1 MCYVHVLPTK
11 AVSHVCACDR
21 DLLWSSCPPVLAPI
35 MIRFGLLLH
44 SPPYTGEDQCDCQ
57 GRHTTSNDA
66 NIKRVHKQVWANGN
80 LWFCANTSRSSGLWC
95 VHSAVMKCA
104 PPPAEC
110 SSSCSCTV
118 LLLLLLVLL
127 LLLLIQLSTRPA
139 PALRRTDEPPLHDKL
154 SSHCIVHTVQYTIS
168 NESLHCSMC
177 TFQSIAHLR
186 LWPKNCTQ
194 YNVRTAL
201 KVNKCIAYLHTAQ
214 RTHCTLHTNLHNA
227 QCWMWRI
234 NCPLQIAN
242 STLHNAHCTMHIA
255 YYTWLHIWYCR
266 WLHYVQWAQ
275 C

>member
-1 MCYVHVLPTK
+1 MERLNANSTWRLLIPASNRGRVVQLDAFHYLPNTRVCPFSAISSLADVHVVPTK

-44 SPPYTGEDQCDCQ
+44 SPPYPGEDQCDCQ

-66 NIKRVHKQVWANGN
+66 NIKRVEKQVWAN
-80 LWFCANTSRSSGLWC
+80 LWFCANTSRISGLWC

-168 NESLHCSMC
+168 NESLHCSMF
-177 TFQSIAHLR
+177 TFQSIAHCD
-186 LWPKNCTQ
+186 PKI
-194 YNVRTAL
+194 V
-201 KVNKCIAYLHTAQ
+201 
-214 RTHCTLHTNLHNA
+214 HN
-227 QCWMWRI
+227 
-234 NCPLQIAN
+234 
-242 STLHNAHCTMHIA
+242 TMLGLLSKWTSA
-255 YYTWLHIWYCR
+255 LHICT
-266 WLHYVQWAQ
+266 
-275 C
+275 